1 MQLLIIRDLSQN
13 REQFCR
19 AFDAERQVHFRKS
32 ADLFF
37 RNAALCAD
45 QQCGVK
51 QKQPACAAAVRCPE
65 KAAEIISAAVSL
77 LIGKHLPATP
87 ALFQNRCFLRGKCS
101 DLLYHIVE
109 TSSIMDFT
117 SSGSNAVQE
126 IPRSAETSRSEEAT
140 PETAAPE
147 TTATPAPTPEP
158 TPAVVVPTSVTLEQE
173 GGILNNGM
181 TWTLHAT
188 VLPEDAADKTI
199 TWTSADESVA
209 TIDDSGVITTHAP
222 GQTTITAASTAGG
235 VSTTYNLVVQEVV
248 KCSYCGGTGHTADT
262 CAVKKTA
269 EQQAATVAAQ
279 QQAAAQAAA
288 AQAAEQPAAEAAQPA
303 DPGYEVDWAGR
314 RIYYQ
319 GDADIP
325 EGGVVQRPDGSRYI
339 KGPRCVIFG
348 YDTCPEDT
356 DPSLPGNTPF
366 TGDCVFCGEDG
377 HDVYSCPYLD
387 ELENSEAYQ
396 ELLQNNG

>member
-1 MQLLIIRDLSQN
+1 MKKITVNKTRILT
-13 REQFCR
+13 
-19 AFDAERQVHFRKS
+19 AA
-32 ADLFF
+32 
-37 RNAALCAD
+37 AALVAVFSLAG
-45 QQCGVK
+45 CGSTAVK
-51 QKQPACAAAVRCPE
+51 EVPQP
-65 KAAEIISAAVSL
+65 
-77 LIGKHLPATP
+77 
-87 ALFQNRCFLRGKCS
+87 
-101 DLLYHIVE
+101 
-109 TSSIMDFT
+109 
-117 SSGSNAVQE
+117 
-126 IPRSAETSRSEEAT
+126 AETSRSEEAT
-140 PETAAPE
+140 LETAAPE
-147 TTATPAPTPEP
+147 ATATPAPTPD
-158 TPAVVVPTSVTLEQE
+158 VVVPTSVTLEQE

-269 EQQAATVAAQ
+269 EQQAAAVIAQ
-279 QQAAAQAAA
+279 QQAAAQAAEQAA

-314 RIYYQ
+314 RIYSQ

-366 TGDCVFCGEDG
+366 TGDCVFCGDFG
-377 HDVYSCPYLD
+377 HDVYHCPILD
-387 ELENSEAYQ
+387 ELESSEAYQ

>member
-1 MQLLIIRDLSQN
+1 MKKITVNKTRILT
-13 REQFCR
+13 
-19 AFDAERQVHFRKS
+19 AA
-32 ADLFF
+32 
-37 RNAALCAD
+37 AAL
-45 QQCGVK
+45 V
-51 QKQPACAAAVRCPE
+51 AVF
-65 KAAEIISAAVSL
+65 SL
-77 LIGKHLPATP
+77 AG
-87 ALFQNRCFLRGKCS
+87 C
-101 DLLYHIVE
+101 
-109 TSSIMDFT
+109 
-117 SSGSNAVQE
+117 GSNAVQE

-147 TTATPAPTPEP
+147 ATATPAPTPEP

-269 EQQAATVAAQ
+269 EQQAAA
-279 QQAAAQAAA
+279 QAAEQAAA
-288 AQAAEQPAAEAAQPA
+288 AQAAEQPADPA
-303 DPGYEVDWAGR
+303 YAVTAKGD
-314 RIYYQ
+314 RIYPE
-319 GDADIP
+319 GSPDIP
-325 EGGVVQRPDGSRYI
+325 EGGVVQRPDGTFYV
-339 KGPRCVIFG
+339 KGPRNVIFG
-348 YDTCPEDT
+348 YEEGEP
-356 DPSLPGNTPF
+356 DPNMPPW
-366 TGDCVFCGEDG
+366 TGDCVFCGDFG
-377 HDVYSCPYLD
+377 HDVYHCPILD
-387 ELENSEAYQ
+387 AQENPDAF
-396 ELLQNNG
+396 LMD

>member
-1 MQLLIIRDLSQN
+1 MKKITVNKTRILT
-13 REQFCR
+13 
-19 AFDAERQVHFRKS
+19 AA
-32 ADLFF
+32 
-37 RNAALCAD
+37 AALM
-45 QQCGVK
+45 
-51 QKQPACAAAVRCPE
+51 AVF
-65 KAAEIISAAVSL
+65 SL
-77 LIGKHLPATP
+77 AG
-87 ALFQNRCFLRGKCS
+87 C
-101 DLLYHIVE
+101 
-109 TSSIMDFT
+109 
-117 SSGSNAVQE
+117 GSNAVQE

-269 EQQAATVAAQ
+269 EQQAA
-279 QQAAAQAAA
+279 
-288 AQAAEQPAAEAAQPA
+288 EQPAAEAAQPA

-314 RIYYQ
+314 RIYYE
-319 GDADIP
+319 GDANIP
-325 EGGVVQRPDGSRYI
+325 EGGVVQRPDGTRYI

>member
-1 MQLLIIRDLSQN
+1 MKKITVNKTRILT
-13 REQFCR
+13 
-19 AFDAERQVHFRKS
+19 AA
-32 ADLFF
+32 
-37 RNAALCAD
+37 AALVAVFSLAG
-45 QQCGVK
+45 CGSTAVK
-51 QKQPACAAAVRCPE
+51 EVPQP
-65 KAAEIISAAVSL
+65 
-77 LIGKHLPATP
+77 
-87 ALFQNRCFLRGKCS
+87 
-101 DLLYHIVE
+101 
-109 TSSIMDFT
+109 
-117 SSGSNAVQE
+117 
-126 IPRSAETSRSEEAT
+126 AETSRSEEAT
-140 PETAAPE
+140 LETAAPE
-147 TTATPAPTPEP
+147 ATATPAPTPD
-158 TPAVVVPTSVTLEQE
+158 VVVPTSVTLEQE

-269 EQQAATVAAQ
+269 EQQAAAVIAQ
-279 QQAAAQAAA
+279 QQAAAQAAEQAA

-366 TGDCVFCGEDG
+366 TGDGVFCGDFG
-377 HDVYSCPYLD
+377 HDVYHCPILD
-387 ELENSEAYQ
+387 ELESSEAYQ

>member
-1 MQLLIIRDLSQN
+1 MKKITVNKTRILT
-13 REQFCR
+13 
-19 AFDAERQVHFRKS
+19 AA
-32 ADLFF
+32 
-37 RNAALCAD
+37 AALVAVFSLAG
-45 QQCGVK
+45 CGSTAVK
-51 QKQPACAAAVRCPE
+51 EVPQP
-65 KAAEIISAAVSL
+65 
-77 LIGKHLPATP
+77 
-87 ALFQNRCFLRGKCS
+87 
-101 DLLYHIVE
+101 
-109 TSSIMDFT
+109 
-117 SSGSNAVQE
+117 
-126 IPRSAETSRSEEAT
+126 AETSRSEEAT
-140 PETAAPE
+140 HATAPPAAP
-147 TTATPAPTPEP
+147 ATPAPTPAED
-158 TPAVVVPTSVTLEQE
+158 VPPSVTLEQE

-269 EQQAATVAAQ
+269 EQQAAAVIAQ
-279 QQAAAQAAA
+279 QQAAAQAADQAA

-366 TGDCVFCGEDG
+366 TGDCVFCGDFG
-377 HDVYSCPYLD
+377 HDVYHCPILD
-387 ELENSEAYQ
+387 ELESSEAYQ

>member
-1 MQLLIIRDLSQN
+1 MKKITVNKTRILT
-13 REQFCR
+13 
-19 AFDAERQVHFRKS
+19 
-32 ADLFF
+32 
-37 RNAALCAD
+37 
-45 QQCGVK
+45 
-51 QKQPACAAAVRCPE
+51 AAVTLL
-65 KAAEIISAAVSL
+65 AAVCCL
-77 LIGKHLPATP
+77 AG
-87 ALFQNRCFLRGKCS
+87 C
-101 DLLYHIVE
+101 
-109 TSSIMDFT
+109 
-117 SSGSNAVQE
+117 GSNAVQE
-126 IPRSAETSRSEEAT
+126 VPQPAGTSRAEEAT

-147 TTATPAPTPEP
+147 VAATSAPTPEP
-158 TPAVVVPTSVTLEQE
+158 APAVVVPTSVTLEQE

-188 VLPEDAADKTI
+188 VLPEDAADKTL

-248 KCSYCGGTGHTADT
+248 KCSYCGGTGHTSDT

-269 EQQAATVAAQ
+269 EQQAAAVVAQ
-279 QQAAAQAAA
+279 QQAAAQSAEQAAA

-314 RIYYQ
+314 RIYYE
-319 GDADIP
+319 GDANIP
-325 EGGVVQRPDGSRYI
+325 EGGVVQRPDGTRYI

-366 TGDCVFCGEDG
+366 TGDCVFCGDFG
-377 HDVYSCPYLD
+377 HDVYHCPILD
-387 ELENSEAYQ
+387 EQENPDAF
-396 ELLQNNG
+396 LIDN

>member
-1 MQLLIIRDLSQN
+1 MKKITVNKTRILT
-13 REQFCR
+13 
-19 AFDAERQVHFRKS
+19 AA
-32 ADLFF
+32 
-37 RNAALCAD
+37 AALVAVFSLAG
-45 QQCGVK
+45 CGSTAVK
-51 QKQPACAAAVRCPE
+51 EVPQP
-65 KAAEIISAAVSL
+65 
-77 LIGKHLPATP
+77 
-87 ALFQNRCFLRGKCS
+87 
-101 DLLYHIVE
+101 
-109 TSSIMDFT
+109 
-117 SSGSNAVQE
+117 
-126 IPRSAETSRSEEAT
+126 AETSRSEEAT

-147 TTATPAPTPEP
+147 ATATPAPTPD
-158 TPAVVVPTSVTLEQE
+158 VVVPTSVTLEQE

-269 EQQAATVAAQ
+269 EQQAA
-279 QQAAAQAAA
+279 
-288 AQAAEQPAAEAAQPA
+288 AEAAQPA

-366 TGDCVFCGEDG
+366 TGDCVFCGDFG
-377 HDVYSCPYLD
+377 HDVYHCPILD
-387 ELENSEAYQ
+387 ELESSEAYQ

>member
-1 MQLLIIRDLSQN
+1 MKKITVNKTRILT
-13 REQFCR
+13 
-19 AFDAERQVHFRKS
+19 AA
-32 ADLFF
+32 
-37 RNAALCAD
+37 AAL
-45 QQCGVK
+45 V
-51 QKQPACAAAVRCPE
+51 AVF
-65 KAAEIISAAVSL
+65 SL
-77 LIGKHLPATP
+77 AG
-87 ALFQNRCFLRGKCS
+87 C
-101 DLLYHIVE
+101 
-109 TSSIMDFT
+109 
-117 SSGSNAVQE
+117 GSNAVQE

-147 TTATPAPTPEP
+147 ATATPAPTPEP
-158 TPAVVVPTSVTLEQE
+158 APAVVVPTSVTLEQE

-199 TWTSADESVA
+199 AWTSADESVA

-325 EGGVVQRPDGSRYI
+325 EGGVVQRPDGTFYV
-339 KGPRCVIFG
+339 KGPRNVIFG
-348 YDTCPEDT
+348 YEEGEP
-356 DPSLPGNTPF
+356 DPNMPPW
-366 TGDCVFCGEDG
+366 TGDCVFCGDFG
-377 HDVYSCPYLD
+377 HDVYHCPILD
-387 ELENSEAYQ
+387 EQENPDAF
-396 ELLQNNG
+396 LIDN

>member
-1 MQLLIIRDLSQN
+1 MKKITVNKTRILT
-13 REQFCR
+13 
-19 AFDAERQVHFRKS
+19 AA
-32 ADLFF
+32 
-37 RNAALCAD
+37 AALVAVFSLAG
-45 QQCGVK
+45 CGSTAVK
-51 QKQPACAAAVRCPE
+51 EVPQP
-65 KAAEIISAAVSL
+65 
-77 LIGKHLPATP
+77 
-87 ALFQNRCFLRGKCS
+87 
-101 DLLYHIVE
+101 
-109 TSSIMDFT
+109 
-117 SSGSNAVQE
+117 
-126 IPRSAETSRSEEAT
+126 AETSRSEEAT
-140 PETAAPE
+140 LETAAPE
-147 TTATPAPTPEP
+147 ATATPAPTPD
-158 TPAVVVPTSVTLEQE
+158 VVVPTSVTLEQE

-209 TIDDSGVITTHAP
+209 TIADSGVITTHAP

-269 EQQAATVAAQ
+269 EQQAAAVIAQ
-279 QQAAAQAAA
+279 QQAAAQAADQAA

-366 TGDCVFCGEDG
+366 TGDCVFCGDFG
-377 HDVYSCPYLD
+377 HDVYHCPILD
-387 ELENSEAYQ
+387 ELESSEAYQ

>member
-1 MQLLIIRDLSQN
+1 MKKITVNKTRILT
-13 REQFCR
+13 
-19 AFDAERQVHFRKS
+19 AA
-32 ADLFF
+32 
-37 RNAALCAD
+37 AALVAVFSLAG
-45 QQCGVK
+45 CGSTAVK
-51 QKQPACAAAVRCPE
+51 EVPQP
-65 KAAEIISAAVSL
+65 
-77 LIGKHLPATP
+77 
-87 ALFQNRCFLRGKCS
+87 
-101 DLLYHIVE
+101 
-109 TSSIMDFT
+109 
-117 SSGSNAVQE
+117 
-126 IPRSAETSRSEEAT
+126 AETSRSEEAT
-140 PETAAPE
+140 LETAAPE
-147 TTATPAPTPEP
+147 ATATPAPTPD
-158 TPAVVVPTSVTLEQE
+158 VVVPTSVTLEQE

-199 TWTSADESVA
+199 TWTSADESVT

-262 CAVKKTA
+262 RAVKKTA
-269 EQQAATVAAQ
+269 EQQAAAVIAQ
-279 QQAAAQAAA
+279 QQAAAQAAEQAA

-366 TGDCVFCGEDG
+366 TGDCVFCGDFG
-377 HDVYSCPYLD
+377 HDVYHCPILD
-387 ELENSEAYQ
+387 ELESSEAYQ

>member
-1 MQLLIIRDLSQN
+1 MKKITVNKTRILT
-13 REQFCR
+13 
-19 AFDAERQVHFRKS
+19 AA
-32 ADLFF
+32 
-37 RNAALCAD
+37 AALVAVFSLAG
-45 QQCGVK
+45 CGSTAVK
-51 QKQPACAAAVRCPE
+51 EVPQP
-65 KAAEIISAAVSL
+65 
-77 LIGKHLPATP
+77 
-87 ALFQNRCFLRGKCS
+87 
-101 DLLYHIVE
+101 
-109 TSSIMDFT
+109 
-117 SSGSNAVQE
+117 
-126 IPRSAETSRSEEAT
+126 AETSRSEEAT
-140 PETAAPE
+140 LETAAPE
-147 TTATPAPTPEP
+147 ATATPAPTPD
-158 TPAVVVPTSVTLEQE
+158 VVVPTSVTLEQE

-269 EQQAATVAAQ
+269 EQQAAAVIAQ
-279 QQAAAQAAA
+279 QQAAAQAAEQAA
-288 AQAAEQPAAEAAQPA
+288 AQAAEQPAAEAAQTA
-303 DPGYEVDWAGR
+303 DPGYEVDRAGR

-366 TGDCVFCGEDG
+366 TGDCVFCGDFG
-377 HDVYSCPYLD
+377 HDVYHCPILD
-387 ELENSEAYQ
+387 ELESSEAYQ

>member
-1 MQLLIIRDLSQN
+1 MKKITVNKTRILT
-13 REQFCR
+13 
-19 AFDAERQVHFRKS
+19 
-32 ADLFF
+32 
-37 RNAALCAD
+37 
-45 QQCGVK
+45 
-51 QKQPACAAAVRCPE
+51 AAVTLL
-65 KAAEIISAAVSL
+65 AAVCCL
-77 LIGKHLPATP
+77 AG
-87 ALFQNRCFLRGKCS
+87 C
-101 DLLYHIVE
+101 
-109 TSSIMDFT
+109 
-117 SSGSNAVQE
+117 GSNAVQE
-126 IPRSAETSRSEEAT
+126 VPQPAGTSRSEEAT

-147 TTATPAPTPEP
+147 ATATPAPTQEP

-269 EQQAATVAAQ
+269 EQQAAAVAAQ

-288 AQAAEQPAAEAAQPA
+288 AQAAEQSAAEAAQPA
-303 DPGYEVDWAGR
+303 DPGYVEFLANATVTFCANQGNAQPETFSACMCITSKYIEMQGNDITFWEVSHVSFAENQEKAVLSLRKKDPTCKE
-314 RIYYQ
+314 
-319 GDADIP
+319 IP
-325 EGGVVQRPDGSRYI
+325 
-339 KGPRCVIFG
+339 
-348 YDTCPEDT
+348 
-356 DPSLPGNTPF
+356 LPAA
-366 TGDCVFCGEDG
+366 E
-377 HDVYSCPYLD
+377 
-387 ELENSEAYQ
+387 
-396 ELLQNNG
+396 

>member
-1 MQLLIIRDLSQN
+1 MKKITVNKTRILT
-13 REQFCR
+13 
-19 AFDAERQVHFRKS
+19 AA
-32 ADLFF
+32 
-37 RNAALCAD
+37 AAL
-45 QQCGVK
+45 V
-51 QKQPACAAAVRCPE
+51 AVF
-65 KAAEIISAAVSL
+65 SL
-77 LIGKHLPATP
+77 AG
-87 ALFQNRCFLRGKCS
+87 C
-101 DLLYHIVE
+101 
-109 TSSIMDFT
+109 
-117 SSGSNAVQE
+117 GSNAVQE
-126 IPRSAETSRSEEAT
+126 VPQPAVTSRSEEAT
-140 PETAAPE
+140 PEAAVQEPIS
-147 TTATPAPTPEP
+147 TPAPTPEP
-158 TPAVVVPTSVTLEQE
+158 APAVVVPTSVTLEQE

-235 VSTTYNLVVQEVV
+235 VSTSYNLVVQEVV

-269 EQQAATVAAQ
+269 EQQAAAVAAQ
-279 QQAAAQAAA
+279 QQAA

-366 TGDCVFCGEDG
+366 TGDCVFCGDFG
-377 HDVYSCPYLD
+377 HDVYHCPILD
-387 ELENSEAYQ
+387 EQENPDAF
-396 ELLQNNG
+396 LMDN

>member
-1 MQLLIIRDLSQN
+1 MKKITVNKTRILT
-13 REQFCR
+13 
-19 AFDAERQVHFRKS
+19 AA
-32 ADLFF
+32 
-37 RNAALCAD
+37 AALVAVFSLAG
-45 QQCGVK
+45 CGSTAVK
-51 QKQPACAAAVRCPE
+51 EVPQP
-65 KAAEIISAAVSL
+65 
-77 LIGKHLPATP
+77 
-87 ALFQNRCFLRGKCS
+87 
-101 DLLYHIVE
+101 
-109 TSSIMDFT
+109 
-117 SSGSNAVQE
+117 
-126 IPRSAETSRSEEAT
+126 AETSRSEEAT
-140 PETAAPE
+140 LETAAPE
-147 TTATPAPTPEP
+147 ATATPAPTPD
-158 TPAVVVPTSVTLEQE
+158 VVVPTSVTLEQE

-209 TIDDSGVITTHAP
+209 TIDDSGVITTPAP
-222 GQTTITAASTAGG
+222 GQPTITAASTAGG

-269 EQQAATVAAQ
+269 EQQAAAVIAQ
-279 QQAAAQAAA
+279 QQAAAQAAEQAA

-366 TGDCVFCGEDG
+366 TGDCVFCGDFG
-377 HDVYSCPYLD
+377 HDVYHCPILD
-387 ELENSEAYQ
+387 ELESSEAYQ

>member
-1 MQLLIIRDLSQN
+1 MKKITVNKTRILT
-13 REQFCR
+13 
-19 AFDAERQVHFRKS
+19 AA
-32 ADLFF
+32 
-37 RNAALCAD
+37 AALVAVFSLAG
-45 QQCGVK
+45 CGSTAVK
-51 QKQPACAAAVRCPE
+51 EVPQP
-65 KAAEIISAAVSL
+65 
-77 LIGKHLPATP
+77 
-87 ALFQNRCFLRGKCS
+87 
-101 DLLYHIVE
+101 
-109 TSSIMDFT
+109 
-117 SSGSNAVQE
+117 
-126 IPRSAETSRSEEAT
+126 AETSRSEEAT
-140 PETAAPE
+140 LETAAPE
-147 TTATPAPTPEP
+147 ATATPAPTPD
-158 TPAVVVPTSVTLEQE
+158 VVVPTSVTLEQE

-199 TWTSADESVA
+199 TWTSADESVD

-269 EQQAATVAAQ
+269 EQQAAAVIAQ
-279 QQAAAQAAA
+279 QQAAAQAADQAA

-366 TGDCVFCGEDG
+366 TGDCVFCGDFG
-377 HDVYSCPYLD
+377 HDVYHCPILD
-387 ELENSEAYQ
+387 ELESSEAYQ

>member
-1 MQLLIIRDLSQN
+1 MKKITVNKTRILT
-13 REQFCR
+13 
-19 AFDAERQVHFRKS
+19 AA
-32 ADLFF
+32 
-37 RNAALCAD
+37 AAL
-45 QQCGVK
+45 V
-51 QKQPACAAAVRCPE
+51 AVF
-65 KAAEIISAAVSL
+65 SL
-77 LIGKHLPATP
+77 AG
-87 ALFQNRCFLRGKCS
+87 C
-101 DLLYHIVE
+101 
-109 TSSIMDFT
+109 
-117 SSGSNAVQE
+117 GSNAVQE

-147 TTATPAPTPEP
+147 ATATPAPTPES

-269 EQQAATVAAQ
+269 EQQAAA
-279 QQAAAQAAA
+279 QAAEQTAA

-303 DPGYEVDWAGR
+303 DPGYAVTAKGD
-314 RIYYQ
+314 RIYPE
-319 GDADIP
+319 GSPDIP
-325 EGGVVQRPDGSRYI
+325 EGGVVQRPDGTFYV
-339 KGPRCVIFG
+339 KGPRNVIFG
-348 YDTCPEDT
+348 YEEGEP
-356 DPSLPGNTPF
+356 DPNMPPW
-366 TGDCVFCGEDG
+366 TGDCVFCGDFG
-377 HDVYSCPYLD
+377 HDVYHCPILD
-387 ELENSEAYQ
+387 EQENPDAF
-396 ELLQNNG
+396 LIDN